1 MSLGFKREYET
12 EAICEFAQMVKMVAF
27 DHPEDAA
34 LQAYCS
40 KVKMT
45 AIMMLMQDKHE
56 IGKSNILEDR
66 MRDCRECEFEEK
78 TRPCVVDGKRG
89 SCKYKSIKYQAM
101 FIEKNLGEDAM
112 KPLQPYIKQYER
124 EVEEAKRRGESK

>member
-1 MSLGFKREYET
+1 MSFGFKREYET
-12 EAICEFAQMVKMVAF
+12 EAICEFAQIVKMVAF

-34 LQAYCS
+34 LQAYCQR
-40 KVKMT
+40 VKMT

-78 TRPCVVDGKRG
+78 ARQCVMNGKHG
-89 SCKYKSIKYQAM
+89 SCKYKTIKYQTI
-101 FIEKNLGEDAM
+101 FILKRFGEDAL
-112 KPLQPYIKQYER
+112 KPLQPYIRQHKR
-124 EVEEAKRRGESK
+124 EVKESKEGVK